1 MTDIDSKHIHYDD
14 DGKEYI
20 DDVEGMGYGWTTPC
34 TECIF
39 AKYDGKTQ
47 TGCGFGRLDKFK
59 ERNVEIIPAFD
70 LEGREFFVVKS
81 FCIELIGKAWGEQ
94 YKKEEHVD
102 QVKKEY
108 ELRLHYI
115 IIVGG
120 DRGEGFVVDNEYIDN
135 QMNELDKTAWSVF
148 NQSTPAATAI
158 IVNNSRVPQFDI
170 YHKAHEI
177 FDKTHVKFYIL
188 DMGGKSD
195 DYDCID
201 AAFPNVGNGYY
212 AVFKAGHEA
221 DLSFGDKFN
230 RLINE
235 ELYHAPYMLGYDGIN
250 GTVVQASMHR
260 YLRGNLEV
268 PLEQKIRE
276 MSKED
281 GSLNLI
287 RSWEEFDDLS

>member
-20 DDVEGMGYGWTTPC
+20 DDVGGMGYGWTTPC
-34 TECIF
+34 AECIF

-81 FCIELIGKAWGEQ
+81 FCNALRGKAWGEQ

-120 DRGEGFVVDNEYIDN
+120 DRGEGFVVDDEYIDN

-170 YHKAHEI
+170 YHKAHEV

-212 AVFKAGHEA
+212 VVFKAGHEA